1 MELNLLSLKGSAMY
15 SNVVW
20 AIDRFHMALGSLPA
34 NVQDCVPHLLK
45 DWHGVS
51 SPRDCWLLGRAWS

>member
-20 AIDRFHMALGSLPA
+20 AIDGFHMALGSLPA
-34 NVQDCVPHLLK
+34 NVQGSSFAEGLAWGVQPQSLLAF
-45 DWHGVS
+45 G
-51 SPRDCWLLGRAWS
+51 